1 MTFEEAIE
9 IIEEECRVEAEDGF
23 STKEKDLDTFL
34 ALSIINK
41 LQETYAPK
49 IKMKKKKK
57 DNLMLFIDEDD
68 DFEDFWC
75 YFGKFGYGIELYKEF
90 SESEL
95 MRAWLHPE
103 LIEVT
108 DE

>member
-9 IIEEECRVEAEDGF
+9 IIEDECRVEAEDGF
-23 STKEKDLDTFL
+23 STKERDLDTFL
-34 ALSIINK
+34 ALSIIKN

-49 IKMKKKKK
+49 IKMTFEQKSK
-57 DNLMLFIDEDD
+57 LMIFIYE
-68 DFEDFWC
+68 
-75 YFGKFGYGIELYKEF
+75 GELYKEF
-90 SESEL
+90 SKKEL
-95 MRAWLHPE
+95 MLAWLHPE